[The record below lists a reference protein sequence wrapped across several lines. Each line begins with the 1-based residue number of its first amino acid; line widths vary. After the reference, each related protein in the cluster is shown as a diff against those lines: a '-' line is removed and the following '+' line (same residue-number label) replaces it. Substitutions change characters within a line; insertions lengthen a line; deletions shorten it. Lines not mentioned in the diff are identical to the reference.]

1 MIGGIFPKHLESS
14 ESKNEINEMKTWK
27 NKSIKMIWHTS
38 QVNTYMILED
48 FEQDLLVTVLDVN
61 LKFNNKV
68 KPKPKARKKKESNTY
83 ETADS
88 LYEGQ

>member
-1 MIGGIFPKHLESS
+1 
-14 ESKNEINEMKTWK
+14 
-27 NKSIKMIWHTS
+27 
-38 QVNTYMILED
+38 MILED

>member
-1 MIGGIFPKHLESS
+1 
-14 ESKNEINEMKTWK
+14 MKTWK
-27 NKSIKMIWHTS
+27 NKSIKMIWYTS

-68 KPKPKARKKKESNTY
+68 KPKPKACKKKESNTY

>member
-1 MIGGIFPKHLESS
+1 MEEQINKNDLIYEP
-14 ESKNEINEMKTWK
+14 SKYVYDSRRLRTR
-27 NKSIKMIWHTS
+27 S
-38 QVNTYMILED
+38 
-48 FEQDLLVTVLDVN
+48 VLDVN